1 MFSKLLKIAADAEKD
16 GSHFQ
21 NISGE
26 GANQYIF
33 SYQVKKDISE
43 KTLQK
48 LSDDKNILESPGGIV
63 HLLNGDNYIVGFY
76 PFYDEPYETELT
88 IYGSRVPGSLWDFIT
103 CIN

>member
-48 LSDDKNILESPGGIV
+48 LSDDKNVLESPEELPLV
-63 HLLNGDNYIVGFY
+63 KRRQLHSGF
-76 PFYDEPYETELT
+76 LS
-88 IYGSRVPGSLWDFIT
+88 IL
-103 CIN
+103 